1 MAFRLPVVLLVTV
14 GWLAVCRKSSNVT
27 KRDLGGI
34 TARREIYVSV
44 CDSVG
49 EGGEE
54 MNSRPI
60 ELPPAEYAPPVS
72 RRASNPTHLGI
83 SKIERREWWLWA
95 SAVLVT
101 LVLTLGIASFV
112 PLTVAS
118 PFRKFDELHMTL
130 AVRGLIGL
138 VLLFDIYVIYQQ
150 YQIRSIRRQSSERDD
165 LFRLITEKAAD
176 MIAVVDTKGRRV
188 YNSPSYERIMGYRPE
203 ELGATSSL
211 EQIHPD
217 DREKIKEAAAEASRS
232 GVGRR
237 IEYRMRHKDGSWRVL
252 ESTASTI
259 LDAQG
264 RVDKLVIMNR
274 DITDRKRAETALQE
288 YKIHLE
294 ELVATRTA
302 ELIRANEQLQRDI
315 TGRKE
320 AQQELTRKLEE
331 LARSNADLEQFA
343 YVASHDLQEPLRMV
357 ISYTQLLAR
366 RYQGKLDASA
376 DEFIG
381 FAVDG
386 ATRMQQ
392 LILDLLSYSRL
403 TTRGKEPQFTQA
415 EAACIAALENLQ
427 ESIKKSNAEVSVGP
441 LPTVLADATQLTQL
455 FQNLIGNAIKYCNQ
469 RSPEIHVEARL
480 NGNEWVFSIKDN
492 GIGIEPQY
500 FERIFQMFQR
510 LHTRKDYSGTG
521 IGLAVCRKI
530 AERHGGKIWVESQPG
545 QGSTFLFT
553 IPQAEKM
560 EK

>member
-1 MAFRLPVVLLVTV
+1 M
-14 GWLAVCRKSSNVT
+14 S
-27 KRDLGGI
+27 LG
-34 TARREIYVSV
+34 
-44 CDSVG
+44 
-49 EGGEE
+49 
-54 MNSRPI
+54 PF
-60 ELPPAEYAPPVS
+60 ELPSAETAPALS
-72 RRASNPTHLGI
+72 RRASNPTHFGMR
-83 SKIERREWWLWA
+83 KIERREWWLWG

-101 LVLTLGIASFV
+101 LLLTLGIASFV
-112 PLTVAS
+112 LPRVAS
-118 PFRKFDELHMTL
+118 PFPDFEALHMRL
-130 AVRGLIGL
+130 AARGLIGL

-150 YQIRSIRRQSSERDD
+150 YQIRSIRRQLNERDE

-176 MIAVVDTKGRRV
+176 MIAVVDTNGHRV
-188 YNSPSYERIMGYRPE
+188 YNSPSYERILGYSPE
-203 ELGATSSL
+203 ELGATSAF

-217 DREKIKEAAAEASRS
+217 DREKVKVAAAEASRS

-237 IEYRMRHKDGSWRVL
+237 IEYRMRHKDGSWRVF

-259 LDAQG
+259 LDAEG
-264 RVDKLVIMNR
+264 SVDKLVIVNR
-274 DITDRKRAETALQE
+274 DITDRKCAEIALQE
-288 YKIHLE
+288 YKLHLE

-302 ELIRANEQLQRDI
+302 ELIRANEQLQQDI
-315 TGRKE
+315 SGRNR

-386 ATRMQQ
+386 ASRMQH
-392 LILDLLSYSRL
+392 LIQDLLSYSRL
-403 TTRGKEPQFTQA
+403 TTRGKSLQSTETG
-415 EAACIAALENLQ
+415 AACNAALENLQ
-427 ESIKKSNAEVSVGP
+427 ESIENSNARVSVGS
-441 LPTVLADATQLTQL
+441 LPTVLADATQLVQL
-455 FQNLIGNAIKYCNQ
+455 FQNLIGNAIKYCNE
-469 RSPEIHVEARL
+469 RRPEIRVDARP
-480 NGNEWVFSIKDN
+480 NGNEWVFSVQDN

-521 IGLAVCRKI
+521 IGLAICRKI
-530 AERHGGKIWVESQPG
+530 AERHGGKIWVESHPG

-553 IPQAEKM
+553 IPRAERMK
-560 EK
+560 K